1 MTGAVLQGEP
11 GSDVW
16 DQACL
21 VAALVAIDPAGLGGV
36 CLRGGAGPARDRWL
50 AGFKEGLPSNAPVRR
65 APLNIADDRLLG
77 GLDLAA
83 SLSIGRAVAQRGLLA
98 DCDGGVVVLAMAE
111 RIDTGVAARLAAVLD
126 EAEVT
131 IEREGLTQRWPA
143 CFGVVALDEG
153 IEPDERPPA
162 ALLERLAF
170 RIDLQ
175 GVRPDTDPEDMPA
188 AEDLA
193 EARRTLAAQPPAP
206 DWVVEALCTAAVKCG
221 VKSPRGTLLAL
232 RAASVHAALNGRLEI
247 AVDDLAAAARLVL
260 APRATQSPQQ
270 DAAPQPQPEPQAA
283 PKSQAPEAQSPE
295 TQGERSAEPPQAGAQ
310 PPEARDAESDL
321 SNATP
326 PSDIAV
332 AAVQAALP
340 PDFAGG
346 GLVAV
351 APRSAP
357 SRARGEGGGVLSAR
371 RGRPL
376 GSRPGVLRPG
386 DRLDLPQTLR
396 TAAPWQRLRRQAL
409 GLSETLTPA
418 NDATRIRVRPE
429 DFRIR
434 RFIQPSESTTIFVVD
449 ASGSAALNRL
459 GEAKGAVELLL
470 AKAYVTRT
478 RVALIAFAGPSASVL
493 LAPTRSLTRAK
504 RQLSDLA
511 GGGGTPLASAID
523 AALALGLSE
532 RAKDRAPRLVFLTDG
547 RANLGR
553 GGAPGRPVA
562 ESQALEAAVQV
573 RSAGVA
579 SIFMDTSPRPQ
590 PNGNRFAL
598 AMGGLYA
605 PLPYVDAGAVVN
617 LVDSLKSA
625 RGVGVRSAA

>member
-1 MTGAVLQGEP
+1 MTSSVPYDEP

-16 DQACL
+16 DQARL
-21 VAALVAIDPAGLGGV
+21 IAALVVIDPVGLGGV
-36 CLRGGAGPARDRWL
+36 SVRGGAGPARDQWL
-50 AGFKEGLPSNAPVRR
+50 AEFREALPAAAPVRR
-65 APLNIADDRLLG
+65 APLNIPDDRLLG

-83 SLSIGRAVAQRGLLA
+83 SLSAGRAVAQRGLLV
-98 DCDGGVVVLAMAE
+98 DCDGGVVILAMAE
-111 RIDTGVAARLAAVLD
+111 RMEAGIAGRIAAVLD
-126 EAEVT
+126 QAEVT

-153 IEPDERPPA
+153 IEPEERPPA

-170 RIDLQ
+170 RIDLD
-175 GVRPDTDPEDMPA
+175 GVRPQPPSVDLPDAD
-188 AEDLA
+188 DLA
-193 EARRTLAAQPPAP
+193 AARRTLAAQRPAP
-206 DWVVEALCTAAVKCG
+206 DWVVEALCTAAAKCG
-221 VKSPRGTLLAL
+221 VSSPRGTLLAL
-232 RAASVHAALNGRLEI
+232 RAAAVHAALNGRLEI

-260 APRATQSPQQ
+260 APRATRSPEQE
-270 DAAPQPQPEPQAA
+270 ASPEPRPA
-283 PKSQAPEAQSPE
+283 PESPPEAGPETEAEQTAEPPEAEAQAPETP
-295 TQGERSAEPPQAGAQ
+295 
-310 PPEARDAESDL
+310 DADSDF
-321 SNATP
+321 SNITP
-326 PSDIAV
+326 PADIAV

-340 PDFAGG
+340 QDL
-346 GLVAV
+346 LVGAV
-351 APRSAP
+351 MAAPARSAP
-357 SRARGEGGGVLSAR
+357 SRARGEGGGVISAR
-371 RGRPL
+371 RGRPK

-396 TAAPWQRLRRQAL
+396 TAAPWQRLRRLAI
-409 GLSETLTPA
+409 GPSADLTPA

-470 AKAYVTRT
+470 AKAYVSRT
-478 RVALIAFAGPSASVL
+478 RVALIAFAGAGAQVL

-523 AALALGLSE
+523 AALALALSE

-553 GGAPGRPVA
+553 GGVPGRPVA
-562 ESQALEAAVQV
+562 EAQALEAAAQV
-573 RSAGVA
+573 RNAGVA

-590 PNGNRFAL
+590 PNGNRYAL

-605 PLPYVDAGAVVN
+605 PLPYVDASAVFN
-617 LVDSLKSA
+617 LVDSLGSA
-625 RGVGVRSAA
+625 RGVAAARGAA

>member
-1 MTGAVLQGEP
+1 MTGSVP
-11 GSDVW
+11 SVDSNSDVW

-21 VAALVAIDPAGLGGV
+21 IAALVAIDPAGLGGV
-36 CLRGGAGPARDRWL
+36 SVRGGAGPARDRWL
-50 AGFKEGLPSNAPVRR
+50 VELRDGLPANTPVRR

-83 SLSIGRAVAQRGLLA
+83 SLSMGRAVAQRGLLA
-98 DCDGGVVVLAMAE
+98 DCDGGVVILAMAE
-111 RIDTGVAARLAAVLD
+111 RLETAAAGRIAAVLD
-126 EAEVT
+126 RREVA

-170 RIDLQ
+170 RIDLN
-175 GVRPDTDPEDMPA
+175 GVRPEASFDEGLD
-188 AEDLA
+188 AEDVA
-193 EARRTLAAQPPAP
+193 EARRTLAAQAPAP
-206 DWVVEALCTAAVKCG
+206 DWVVEALCTAAAKCG
-221 VKSPRGTLLAL
+221 VSSPRGTLLAL
-232 RAASVHAALNGRLEI
+232 RAAAVHAALNGRLEI

-270 DAAPQPQPEPQAA
+270 EASPEHQP
-283 PKSQAPEAQSPE
+283 APEQGASPPDAQAEAPE
-295 TQGERSAEPPQAGAQ
+295 TK
-310 PPEARDAESDL
+310 DADSDL
-321 SNATP
+321 SNATR

-340 PDFAGG
+340 PDLQAG
-346 GLVAV
+346 GLVALP
-351 APRSAP
+351 ARSAP
-357 SRARGEGGGVLSAR
+357 SRARGEGAGVVSAR
-371 RGRPL
+371 RGRPM

-396 TAAPWQRLRRQAL
+396 TAAPWQRLRRLAV
-409 GLSETLTPA
+409 GPSDALTPA

-434 RFIQPSESTTIFVVD
+434 RFIQPSEATTIFVVD

-470 AKAYVTRT
+470 AKAYVSRT
-478 RVALIAFAGPSASVL
+478 RVALIAFAGSDASIL

-523 AALALGLSE
+523 AALALALSE

-553 GGAPGRPVA
+553 GGVPGRPVA
-562 ESQALEAAVQV
+562 ESQALEAARQV
-573 RSAGVA
+573 ANAGVA

-590 PNGNRFAL
+590 PNGNRYAV

-605 PLPYVDAGAVVN
+605 PLPYVDAGAVFN
-617 LVDSLKSA
+617 LVDSLGPA
-625 RGVGVRSAA
+625 RGMGGARGAA

>member
-1 MTGAVLQGEP
+1 MTGAIPDG
-11 GSDVW
+11 GADAW
-16 DQACL
+16 DEARL
-21 VAALVAIDPAGLGGV
+21 IAALIAIDPAGLGGV

-50 AGFKEGLPSNAPVRR
+50 AEFREGLPSDAPVRR

-83 SLSIGRAVAQRGLLA
+83 SLSAGRAVAQRGLLA
-98 DCDGGVVVLAMAE
+98 DCDGGVVILAMAE
-111 RIDTGVAARLAAVLD
+111 RIDTGIAGRLAAVLD
-126 EAEVT
+126 GGEVT

-170 RIDLQ
+170 RIDLT
-175 GVRPDTDPEDMPA
+175 GVRPETSFDDLLD
-188 AEDLA
+188 AEDLVA
-193 EARRTLAAQPPAP
+193 ARRTLAAQPPAP
-206 DWVVEALCTAAVKCG
+206 DWVVEALCTAALRCG
-221 VKSPRGTLLAL
+221 VSSPRGTLLAL
-232 RAASVHAALNGRLEI
+232 RAAAVHAALNGRLEI
-247 AVDDLAAAARLVL
+247 AVDDLACAARLVL

-270 DAAPQPQPEPQAA
+270 EAAAESRPRPEGGPEPEAGPEPERSA
-283 PKSQAPEAQSPE
+283 DPPEAQ
-295 TQGERSAEPPQAGAQ
+295 
-310 PPEARDAESDL
+310 DADRDL

-340 PDFAGG
+340 RDLLAG
-346 GLVAV
+346 GLVAL
-351 APRSAP
+351 AARSAP
-357 SRARGEGGGVLSAR
+357 SRARGEGAGVVSAR
-371 RGRPL
+371 RGRPT

-396 TAAPWQRLRRQAL
+396 TAAPWQRLRRQAA
-409 GLSETLTPA
+409 GPSDVLTPA

-470 AKAYVTRT
+470 AKAYVSRT
-478 RVALIAFAGPSASVL
+478 RVALIAFAGRGAEVL

-523 AALALGLSE
+523 AALKLAVCE
-532 RAKDRAPRLVFLTDG
+532 RVQDRAPRLVFLTDG

-553 GGAPGRPVA
+553 GGAPGRPLA
-562 ESQALEAAVQV
+562 EQHALEAARQV
-573 RSAGVA
+573 GCAGVA
-579 SIFMDTSPRPQ
+579 SIFIDTSPRPQ
-590 PNGNRFAL
+590 PNGDRYAQ

-605 PLPYVDAGAVVN
+605 PLPYVDAGAVFS
-617 LVDSLKSA
+617 LVDALGPA
-625 RGVGVRSAA
+625 RGRDGARGAA

>member
-1 MTGAVLQGEP
+1 MNAPVPHDECD
-11 GSDVW
+11 SDVW
-16 DQACL
+16 DEARL
-21 VAALVAIDPAGLGGV
+21 VGALVAIDPVGLGGV
-36 CLRGGAGPARDRWL
+36 SVRGGAGPARDRWL
-50 AGFKEGLPSNAPVRR
+50 AEFKQSLPSDAPVRR

-83 SLSIGRAVAQRGLLA
+83 SLSMGRAVAQRGLLV
-98 DCDGGVVVLAMAE
+98 DCDGGVLILAMAE
-111 RIDTGVAARLAAVLD
+111 RLETGVAGRIAAVLD
-126 EAEVT
+126 SSEVI

-153 IEPDERPPA
+153 LEPDERPPA

-170 RIDLQ
+170 RIDLK
-175 GVRPDTDPEDMPA
+175 GVRPQTAVDDLRD

-193 EARRTLAAQPPAP
+193 DARRTLAAQPSAP
-206 DWVVEALCTAAVKCG
+206 DWVVEALCTAAAKCG
-221 VKSPRGTLLAL
+221 VSSPLGSLLAL
-232 RAASVHAALNGRLEI
+232 RAAAAHAALNGRLEI

-260 APRATQSPQQ
+260 APRATRSPDQ
-270 DAAPQPQPEPQAA
+270 DASPEPQSQPEPE
-283 PKSQAPEAQSPE
+283 SSPE
-295 TQGERSAEPPQAGAQ
+295 SEQSAN
-310 PPEARDAESDL
+310 PPEAPSETPGADSDL
-321 SNATP
+321 SKATP

-340 PDFAGG
+340 QDLLAG
-346 GLVAV
+346 AV
-351 APRSAP
+351 LAVPARSAP
-357 SRARGEGGGVLSAR
+357 SRARGEGAGVMSAR
-371 RGRPL
+371 RGRPK

-409 GLSETLTPA
+409 GPSDDLTPA

-434 RFIQPSESTTIFVVD
+434 RFLQPSESTTIFVVD

-470 AKAYVTRT
+470 AKAYVLRT
-478 RVALIAFAGPSASVL
+478 RVALIAFAGADAQVL

-504 RQLSDLA
+504 RQLSDLV

-523 AALALGLSE
+523 AALALALSE

-562 ESQALEAAVQV
+562 EAQALEAAAQV

-590 PNGNRFAL
+590 PNGNRYAV

-605 PLPYVDAGAVVN
+605 PLPYVDASAVFS
-617 LVDSLKSA
+617 LVDSLGSP
-625 RGVGVRSAA
+625 RGVGGVRGVA

>member
-1 MTGAVLQGEP
+1 MTDSSPPGE
-11 GSDVW
+11 SDADVW
-16 DQACL
+16 NQACL
-21 VAALVAIDPAGLGGV
+21 VAALVAIDPVGLGGV
-36 CLRGGAGPARDRWL
+36 SVRGGAGPARDRWL
-50 AGFKEGLPSNAPVRR
+50 AEFREGLPADAPVRR
-65 APLNIADDRLLG
+65 APLNIPDDRLLG

-83 SLSIGRAVAQRGLLA
+83 SLSMGRAVAQRGLLV
-98 DCDGGVVVLAMAE
+98 DCDGGVVILAMAE
-111 RIDTGVAARLAAVLD
+111 RMESGVAGRVAAVLD
-126 EAEVT
+126 SGEVT

-143 CFGVVALDEG
+143 SFGVVALDEG

-170 RIDLQ
+170 RIDLN
-175 GVRPDTDPEDMPA
+175 GVRPQAPVDDLLD
-188 AEDLA
+188 AEDVA
-193 EARRTLAAQPPAP
+193 DARHTLAAQPPAP
-206 DWVVEALCTAAVKCG
+206 DWVVEALCTAAAKCG
-221 VKSPRGTLLAL
+221 VSSPRGTLLAL

-247 AVDDLAAAARLVL
+247 EVDDLAAAARLVL
-260 APRATQSPQQ
+260 APRATRSPEQ
-270 DAAPQPQPEPQAA
+270 DASPAPQPAPEPG
-283 PKSQAPEAQSPE
+283 PESQAEPDQ
-295 TQGERSAEPPQAGAQ
+295 SAEPPEAQA
-310 PPEARDAESDL
+310 EATETKDADADL
-321 SNATP
+321 SNITP
-326 PSDIAV
+326 PVDIAV
-332 AAVQAALP
+332 AAVKAALP
-340 PDFAGG
+340 QDVLAGVI
-346 GLVAV
+346 LAV
-351 APRSAP
+351 PARSAP
-357 SRARGEGGGVLSAR
+357 SRARGEGAGVVSAR
-371 RGRPL
+371 RGRPM

-409 GLSETLTPA
+409 GPSDALTPA

-470 AKAYVTRT
+470 AKAYVSRT
-478 RVALIAFAGPSASVL
+478 RVALIAFAGADASVL
-493 LAPTRSLTRAK
+493 LPPTRSLTRAK

-523 AALALGLSE
+523 AALALALSE

-553 GGAPGRPVA
+553 GGAPGRPLA
-562 ESQALEAAVQV
+562 EAQALEAAAQV
-573 RSAGVA
+573 RNAGVA

-590 PNGNRFAL
+590 PNGNRFAV

-605 PLPYVDAGAVVN
+605 PLPYVDASAVFG
-617 LVDSLKSA
+617 LVDSLGPA
-625 RGVGVRSAA
+625 RGVAGARGAA

>member
-1 MTGAVLQGEP
+1 
-11 GSDVW
+11 VW
-16 DQACL
+16 DEACL
-21 VAALVAIDPAGLGGV
+21 VASLVAIDPVGLGGV
-36 CLRGGAGPARDRWL
+36 SLRGGAGPARDQWL
-50 AGFKEGLPSNAPVRR
+50 ASFREGLPPTAPVRR

-83 SLSIGRAVAQRGLLA
+83 SLSMGRAVAQRGLLV
-98 DCDGGVVVLAMAE
+98 DCDGGVVILAMAE
-111 RIDTGVAARLAAVLD
+111 RLEAGIAARLAAVLD
-126 EAEVT
+126 QAEVT
-131 IEREGLTQRWPA
+131 IEREGLTQRWPT

-170 RIDLQ
+170 RVDLK
-175 GVRPDTDPEDMPA
+175 GVRPQTAFDDLPD

-193 EARRTLAAQPPAP
+193 EARQTLAAQRPAP
-206 DWVVEALCTAAVKCG
+206 DWVVEALCTAAAKCG
-221 VKSPRGTLLAL
+221 VSSPRGTLLAL
-232 RAASVHAALNGRLEI
+232 RAAAVHAALNGRLEI
-247 AVDDLAAAARLVL
+247 DVDDLAAAARLVL
-260 APRATQSPQQ
+260 APRATRSPDQE
-270 DAAPQPQPEPQAA
+270 ASPQPQPEPE
-283 PKSQAPEAQSPE
+283 SGSETEQS
-295 TQGERSAEPPQAGAQ
+295 AD
-310 PPEARDAESDL
+310 PPEGQAETPDADSDL
-321 SNATP
+321 SKTMP

-340 PDFAGG
+340 QDLLAS
-346 GLVAV
+346 AV
-351 APRSAP
+351 LAVPARSAP
-357 SRARGEGGGVLSAR
+357 SRARGEGAGVMSAR
-371 RGRPL
+371 RGRPK
-376 GSRPGVLRPG
+376 GSRPGVLRSG

-396 TAAPWQRLRRQAL
+396 TAAPWQRLRRLAI
-409 GLSETLTPA
+409 GPSDDLTPA

-434 RFIQPSESTTIFVVD
+434 RFLQPSESTTIFVVD

-470 AKAYVTRT
+470 AKAYVSRT
-478 RVALIAFAGPSASVL
+478 RVALIAFAGSQAPVL

-523 AALALGLSE
+523 AALALALSE

-553 GGAPGRPVA
+553 GGVPGRPLA
-562 ESQALEAAVQV
+562 EAQALEAAAQV
-573 RSAGVA
+573 RNAGIA

-590 PNGNRFAL
+590 PNGNRFAV

-605 PLPYVDAGAVVN
+605 PLPYVDASAVFS
-617 LVDSLKSA
+617 LVDSLGPA
-625 RGVGVRSAA
+625 RGVGGVRGAA

>member
-1 MTGAVLQGEP
+1 MNAPVPHDECD
-11 GSDVW
+11 SDVW
-16 DQACL
+16 DEACL
-21 VAALVAIDPAGLGGV
+21 VGALVAIDPVGLGGV
-36 CLRGGAGPARDRWL
+36 SVRGGAGPARDRWL
-50 AGFKEGLPSNAPVRR
+50 AEFKQSLPSDAPVRR

-83 SLSIGRAVAQRGLLA
+83 SLSMGRAVAQRGLLV
-98 DCDGGVVVLAMAE
+98 DCDGGVLILAMAE
-111 RIDTGVAARLAAVLD
+111 RLETGVAGRIAAVLD
-126 EAEVT
+126 SSEVI

-153 IEPDERPPA
+153 LEPDERPPA

-170 RIDLQ
+170 RIDLK
-175 GVRPDTDPEDMPA
+175 GVRPQTAVDDLRD

-193 EARRTLAAQPPAP
+193 DARRTLAAQPSAP
-206 DWVVEALCTAAVKCG
+206 DWVVEALCTAAAKCG
-221 VKSPRGTLLAL
+221 VSSPRGSLLAL
-232 RAASVHAALNGRLEI
+232 RAAAAHAALNGRLEI

-260 APRATQSPQQ
+260 APRATRSPDQ
-270 DAAPQPQPEPQAA
+270 DASPEPQ
-283 PKSQAPEAQSPE
+283 SEPEPESSLESEQS
-295 TQGERSAEPPQAGAQ
+295 AN
-310 PPEARDAESDL
+310 PPEAPSETPGADSDL
-321 SNATP
+321 SKATP

-340 PDFAGG
+340 QDLLAG
-346 GLVAV
+346 AV
-351 APRSAP
+351 LAVPARSAP
-357 SRARGEGGGVLSAR
+357 SRARGEGAGVMSAR
-371 RGRPL
+371 RGRPKV
-376 GSRPGVLRPG
+376 SRPGVLRPG

-409 GLSETLTPA
+409 GPSDDLTPA

-434 RFIQPSESTTIFVVD
+434 RFLQPSESTTIFVVD

-470 AKAYVTRT
+470 AKAYVLRT
-478 RVALIAFAGPSASVL
+478 RVALIAFAGVDAQVL

-504 RQLSDLA
+504 RQLSDLV

-523 AALALGLSE
+523 AALALALSE

-562 ESQALEAAVQV
+562 EAQALEAAAQV

-590 PNGNRFAL
+590 PNGNRYAV

-605 PLPYVDAGAVVN
+605 PLPYVDASAVFG
-617 LVDSLKSA
+617 LVDSLGSP
-625 RGVGVRSAA
+625 RGVGGVRGAA

>member
-1 MTGAVLQGEP
+1 MTGTRPQEESGA
-11 GSDVW
+11 DVW
-16 DQACL
+16 DEACL
-21 VAALVAIDPAGLGGV
+21 VAALVAVDPAGLGGV
-36 CLRGGAGPARDRWL
+36 SVRGGAGPARDRWL
-50 AGFKEGLPSNAPVRR
+50 AGLREGLAANAPVRR

-83 SLSIGRAVAQRGLLA
+83 SLSMGRAVAQRGLLA
-98 DCDGGVVVLAMAE
+98 DCDGGVVILAMAE
-111 RIDTGVAARLAAVLD
+111 RIDTSVAGRLAAVLD
-126 EAEVT
+126 RGEVT

-143 CFGVVALDEG
+143 AFGVVALDEG
-153 IEPDERPPA
+153 VEPDERPPA

-170 RIDLQ
+170 RIDLN
-175 GVRPDTDPEDMPA
+175 GVRPPTSFDEA
-188 AEDLA
+188 AFDDFPDAQDLA
-193 EARRTLAAQPPAP
+193 EARGALAAQSPAP
-206 DWVVEALCTAAVKCG
+206 DWVVEALCTAASKCG
-221 VKSPRGTLLAL
+221 VASPRGTLLAL
-232 RAASVHAALNGRLEI
+232 RAAATHAALNGRREI

-270 DAAPQPQPEPQAA
+270 EAPQQDPAPQSQSQSQAQPEPGQ
-283 PKSQAPEAQSPE
+283 
-295 TQGERSAEPPQAGAQ
+295 SAEPPQAEADA
-310 PPEARDAESDL
+310 PEAQDADSDL
-321 SNATP
+321 SKTTP

-340 PDFAGG
+340 EDMVAGRP
-346 GLVAV
+346 LAV
-351 APRSAP
+351 PARSAP
-357 SRARGEGGGVLSAR
+357 SRARGEGGGVTSAR
-371 RGRPL
+371 RGRPT

-409 GLSETLTPA
+409 GPSDDLAPA

-429 DFRIR
+429 DFRLR
-434 RFIQPSESTTIFVVD
+434 RFIQPSESTTVFVVD

-478 RVALIAFAGPSASVL
+478 RVALIAFAGSDAQVL

-523 AALALGLSE
+523 AALALAQSE
-532 RAKDRAPRLVFLTDG
+532 RVKDRAPRLVFLTDG

-553 GGAPGRPVA
+553 GGAPGRANA
-562 ESQALEAAVQV
+562 EAQALEAAAQV
-573 RSAGVA
+573 KSARVA
-579 SIFMDTSPRPQ
+579 SIFMDTSPRPP
-590 PNGNRFAL
+590 PNGNRYAL

-605 PLPYVDAGAVVN
+605 PLPYVDASTVFS
-617 LVDSLKSA
+617 LVDSLAPA
-625 RGVGVRSAA
+625 RRGAA

>member
-1 MTGAVLQGEP
+1 
-11 GSDVW
+11 
-16 DQACL
+16 
-21 VAALVAIDPAGLGGV
+21 
-36 CLRGGAGPARDRWL
+36 
-50 AGFKEGLPSNAPVRR
+50 
-65 APLNIADDRLLG
+65 LNIADDRLLG

-83 SLSIGRAVAQRGLLA
+83 SLSMGRAVAQRGLLA
-98 DCDGGVVVLAMAE
+98 DSDGGVVILSMAE
-111 RIDTGVAARLAAVLD
+111 RIETGVAGRLAAVLD
-126 EAEVT
+126 QAEVI
-131 IEREGLTQRWPA
+131 IEREGLTQSWPA
-143 CFGVVALDEG
+143 RFGVVALDEG
-153 IEPDERPPA
+153 IESDERPPA

-170 RIDLQ
+170 RLDLN
-175 GVRPDTDPEDMPA
+175 GVRPRTAFEDLPD

-193 EARRTLAAQPPAP
+193 QARGTLAAQLPAP
-206 DWVVEALCTAAVKCG
+206 DWVVEALCTAAAKCG
-221 VKSPRGTLLAL
+221 VSSPRGTLLAL
-232 RAASVHAALNGRLEI
+232 RAAAVHAALNGRLEI

-270 DAAPQPQPEPQAA
+270 EAASAPQHQPDSGPD
-283 PKSQAPEAQSPE
+283 SLPESE
-295 TQGERSAEPPQAGAQ
+295 HGAEPPDIQADA
-310 PPEARDAESDL
+310 PEMQDSDSDL
-321 SNATP
+321 SHMTP
-326 PSDIAV
+326 PNDIAV

-340 PDFAGG
+340 QDLLAG
-346 GLVAV
+346 GLVAF
-351 APRSAP
+351 AARSAP
-357 SRARGEGGGVLSAR
+357 SRARGEGGKIISAR
-371 RGRPL
+371 RGRPT

-409 GLSETLTPA
+409 GPSDALTPA

-434 RFIQPSESTTIFVVD
+434 RFIQPTESTTIFVVD

-478 RVALIAFAGPSASVL
+478 RVALIAFAGSDASVL

-504 RQLSDLA
+504 RQLGDLA

-523 AALALGLSE
+523 AALALALSE
-532 RAKDRAPRLVFLTDG
+532 RSKDRAPRLVFLTDG

-553 GGAPGRPVA
+553 DGAPGRGVA
-562 ESQALEAAVQV
+562 QAQALEAAAQV
-573 RSAGVA
+573 RSAGIA

-590 PNGNRFAL
+590 PNGNCYAQ

-605 PLPYVDAGAVVN
+605 PLPYVDAGAVFS
-617 LVDSLKSA
+617 LVDSLESVRGPARA
-625 RGVGVRSAA
+625 RGAA

>member
-1 MTGAVLQGEP
+1 MTDPGPHGETDP
-11 GSDVW
+11 DVW

-21 VAALVAIDPAGLGGV
+21 VAALVAIDPVGLGGV
-36 CLRGGAGPARDRWL
+36 SVRGGAGPARDRWL
-50 AGFKEGLPSNAPVRR
+50 AEFREGLPSDAPVRR
-65 APLNIADDRLLG
+65 APLNIPDDRLLG

-83 SLSIGRAVAQRGLLA
+83 SLSMGRAVAQRGLLV
-98 DCDGGVVVLAMAE
+98 DCDGGVVILAMAE
-111 RIDTGVAARLAAVLD
+111 RMEAGVAGRVAAVLD
-126 EAEVT
+126 SGEVT

-170 RIDLQ
+170 RIDLN
-175 GVRPDTDPEDMPA
+175 GVRPQAPLDDLLD
-188 AEDLA
+188 AEDVA
-193 EARRTLAAQPPAP
+193 DVRRTLAAQPPAP
-206 DWVVEALCTAAVKCG
+206 DWVVEALCTAAAKCG
-221 VKSPRGTLLAL
+221 VSSPRGTLLAL

-247 AVDDLAAAARLVL
+247 EIDDLAAAARLVL
-260 APRATQSPQQ
+260 APRATRS
-270 DAAPQPQPEPQAA
+270 PEPQEAS
-283 PKSQAPEAQSPE
+283 PEPQPAPEQGPE
-295 TQGERSAEPPQAGAQ
+295 TEAERSAEPPEGEAEA
-310 PPEARDAESDL
+310 PETKDPDSDL
-321 SNATP
+321 SNITP
-326 PSDIAV
+326 PSEIVV

-340 PDFAGG
+340 QDLLAGG
-346 GLVAV
+346 VIAV
-351 APRSAP
+351 PARSAP
-357 SRARGEGGGVLSAR
+357 SRARGEGGGVVSAR
-371 RGRPL
+371 RGRPM

-409 GLSETLTPA
+409 GPSVALAPA

-470 AKAYVTRT
+470 AKAYVSRT
-478 RVALIAFAGPSASVL
+478 RVALIAFAGADASVL
-493 LAPTRSLTRAK
+493 LPPTRSLTRAK

-523 AALALGLSE
+523 AALALALSE

-553 GGAPGRPVA
+553 GGAPGRPLA
-562 ESQALEAAVQV
+562 EAQALEAAAQV
-573 RSAGVA
+573 RSARVA

-590 PNGNRFAL
+590 PNRFAV

-605 PLPYVDAGAVVN
+605 PLPYVDASAVFS
-617 LVDSLKSA
+617 LVDSLGPA
-625 RGVGVRSAA
+625 RGIGGARGAA

>member
-1 MTGAVLQGEP
+1 MTPGAP
-11 GSDVW
+11 NDATDSDVW
-16 DQACL
+16 DEACL
-21 VAALVAIDPAGLGGV
+21 IAALVAIDPAGLGGV
-36 CLRGGAGPARDRWL
+36 SVRGGAGPARDRWL
-50 AGFKEGLPSNAPVRR
+50 TVFREGLTPNAPVRR

-83 SLSIGRAVAQRGLLA
+83 SLSMGRAVAQRGLLA
-98 DCDGGVVVLAMAE
+98 DCDGGVAILSMAE
-111 RIDTGVAARLAAVLD
+111 RIETGVAGRLAAVLD
-126 EAEVT
+126 QAEVI

-143 CFGVVALDEG
+143 RFGVVALDEG

-170 RIDLQ
+170 RIDLT
-175 GVRPDTDPEDMPA
+175 GVRPQTAFDGLPD

-193 EARRTLAAQPPAP
+193 EARDRLAAQPPAS
-206 DWVVEALCTAAVKCG
+206 DWVVEALCTAAAKCG
-221 VKSPRGTLLAL
+221 VSSPRGTLLAL
-232 RAASVHAALNGRLEI
+232 RAAAVHAALNGRLDI

-260 APRATQSPQQ
+260 GPRATQSPQRE
-270 DAAPQPQPEPQAA
+270 AASQPRPQPESGPEPDAA
-283 PKSQAPEAQSPE
+283 QSADPPEAQAEAPE
-295 TQGERSAEPPQAGAQ
+295 TP
-310 PPEARDAESDL
+310 DADSDL
-321 SNATP
+321 SNMTP
-326 PSDIAV
+326 PSDIAI
-332 AAVQAALP
+332 AAVQAVLP
-340 PDFAGG
+340 QDLLAGG
-346 GLVAV
+346 LA
-351 APRSAP
+351 AIAARSAP
-357 SRARGEGGGVLSAR
+357 SRARGEGGRVVSAR
-371 RGRPL
+371 RGRPTA
-376 GSRPGVLRPG
+376 SRPGVLRPG

-396 TAAPWQRLRRQAL
+396 TAAPWQRLRRQAV
-409 GLSETLTPA
+409 GPSDALTPA

-478 RVALIAFAGPSASVL
+478 RVALIAFAGPDASVL

-523 AALALGLSE
+523 AALALALSE

-553 GGAPGRPVA
+553 GGAPGRPIA
-562 ESQALEAAVQV
+562 EAQALEAAAQV
-573 RSAGVA
+573 RSARVA

-590 PNGNRFAL
+590 PNGNRFAV

-605 PLPYVDAGAVVN
+605 PLPYVDADAVFN
-617 LVDSLKSA
+617 LVDSLGPA
-625 RGVGVRSAA
+625 RGVSRARGAA

>member
-1 MTGAVLQGEP
+1 
-11 GSDVW
+11 
-16 DQACL
+16 
-21 VAALVAIDPAGLGGV
+21 LVAIDPVGLGGV
-36 CLRGGAGPARDRWL
+36 SLRGGAGPARDQWL
-50 AGFKEGLPSNAPVRR
+50 GAFREGLPQAAPVRR

-83 SLSIGRAVAQRGLLA
+83 SLSMGRAVAQRGLLV
-98 DCDGGVVVLAMAE
+98 DCDGGVVILAMAE
-111 RIDTGVAARLAAVLD
+111 RLEAGIAARIAAVLD
-126 EAEVT
+126 QAEVK
-131 IEREGLTQRWPA
+131 IEREGLTQRWAA

-170 RIDLQ
+170 RIDLT
-175 GVRPDTDPEDMPA
+175 GVRPQTAFDDLPD

-193 EARRTLAAQPPAP
+193 DARRTLAAQPSAP
-206 DWVVEALCTAAVKCG
+206 DWVVEALCTAAAKCG
-221 VKSPRGTLLAL
+221 VSSPRGTLLAL

-247 AVDDLAAAARLVL
+247 AVGDLAAAARLVL
-260 APRATQSPQQ
+260 APRATRSPDQ
-270 DAAPQPQPEPQAA
+270 DASPQPQPEPQ
-283 PKSQAPEAQSPE
+283 SQPESGPEAEQSADPPEAQSETPE
-295 TQGERSAEPPQAGAQ
+295 TP
-310 PPEARDAESDL
+310 DADSDL
-321 SNATP
+321 SKTTP

-332 AAVQAALP
+332 AAVKAALP
-340 PDFAGG
+340 QDIRAG
-346 GLVAV
+346 AV
-351 APRSAP
+351 LAVPARSAP
-357 SRARGEGGGVLSAR
+357 SRARGEGAGVISAR
-371 RGRPL
+371 RGRPK

-396 TAAPWQRLRRQAL
+396 AAAPWQRLRRLAI
-409 GLSETLTPA
+409 GPSDDLTPA

-429 DFRIR
+429 DFRLR
-434 RFIQPSESTTIFVVD
+434 RFLQPSESTTIFVVD

-470 AKAYVTRT
+470 AKAYVSRT
-478 RVALIAFAGPSASVL
+478 RVALIAFAGADAQVL

-504 RQLSDLA
+504 RQLSDLV

-523 AALALGLSE
+523 AALALALSE

-553 GGAPGRPVA
+553 GGVAGRPVA
-562 ESQALEAAVQV
+562 EAQALEAAAQV
-573 RSAGVA
+573 RNAGVA

-590 PNGNRFAL
+590 PNGNRYAL

-605 PLPYVDAGAVVN
+605 PLPYVDASAVFN
-617 LVDSLKSA
+617 LVDSLGPVRGVSSA
-625 RGVGVRSAA
+625 RGAA

>member
-1 MTGAVLQGEP
+1 MTSPVPKAESD
-11 GSDVW
+11 SDVW
-16 DQACL
+16 DDACL
-21 VAALVAIDPAGLGGV
+21 ISALVAIDPAGLGGV
-36 CLRGGAGPARDRWL
+36 SVRGGAGPARDQWL
-50 AGFKEGLPSNAPVRR
+50 AEFKQGLPPGAPLRR
-65 APLNIADDRLLG
+65 APLNIPDDRLLG

-83 SLSIGRAVAQRGLLA
+83 SLAMGRAVAQRGLLVE
-98 DCDGGVVVLAMAE
+98 CDGGVVILAMAE
-111 RIDTGVAARLAAVLD
+111 RIETGIAGRIAAVLD
-126 EAEVT
+126 QAEVT

-143 CFGVVALDEG
+143 SFGVVALDEG

-162 ALLERLAF
+162 AILERLAF
-170 RIDLQ
+170 RIDLT
-175 GVRPDTDPEDMPA
+175 GVRPEPSFDDLPD

-193 EARRTLAAQPPAP
+193 EARNTLAAQRPAP
-206 DWVVEALCTAAVKCG
+206 DWVVEALCTAASKCG
-221 VKSPRGTLLAL
+221 VSSPRGTLLAL
-232 RAASVHAALNGRLEI
+232 RTAAVHAALNGRLEI
-247 AVDDLAAAARLVL
+247 AIDDLAAAARLVL

-270 DAAPQPQPEPQAA
+270 DAAPQPQPEPDQSVE
-283 PKSQAPEAQSPE
+283 PPEAQ
-295 TQGERSAEPPQAGAQ
+295 AEPPEPQ
-310 PPEARDAESDL
+310 DADSEL

-340 PDFAGG
+340 QDLLAGG
-346 GLVAV
+346 FLTV
-351 APRSAP
+351 PTRSAP
-357 SRARGEGGGVLSAR
+357 SRARGEGAGVVSSR
-371 RGRPL
+371 RGRPI

-409 GLSETLTPA
+409 GLLDAPTPA

-470 AKAYVTRT
+470 AKAYVSRT
-478 RVALIAFAGPSASVL
+478 RVALIAFAGADASVL
-493 LAPTRSLTRAK
+493 LPPTRSLTRAK

-523 AALALGLSE
+523 AALALALSE

-553 GGAPGRPVA
+553 GGAPGRPLA
-562 ESQALEAAVQV
+562 EAQALEAAAQV
-573 RSAGVA
+573 RNAGVA

-605 PLPYVDAGAVVN
+605 PLPYVDASAVFS
-617 LVDSLKSA
+617 LVDSLGPA
-625 RGVGVRSAA
+625 RGVGGVRGAA

>member
-1 MTGAVLQGEP
+1 MTGQVPHDEP

-16 DQACL
+16 GQACL
-21 VAALVAIDPAGLGGV
+21 IAALVAIDPVGLGGV
-36 CLRGGAGPARDRWL
+36 SVRGGAGPARDQWL
-50 AGFKEGLPSNAPVRR
+50 AEFRTGLRPEAPVRR
-65 APLNIADDRLLG
+65 APLNIPDDRLLG

-83 SLSIGRAVAQRGLLA
+83 SLSMGRAVAQRGLLA
-98 DCDGGVVVLAMAE
+98 DCDGGVVILSMAE
-111 RIDTGVAARLAAVLD
+111 RIETGIAGRLAAVLD
-126 EAEVT
+126 QGEVT
-131 IEREGLTQRWPA
+131 IEREGLTQRWPT

-170 RIDLQ
+170 RIDLK
-175 GVRPDTDPEDMPA
+175 GVRPEAAFDDGLDAEDMA
-188 AEDLA
+188 V
-193 EARRTLAAQPPAP
+193 ARSTLAAQPPAP
-206 DWVVEALCTAAVKCG
+206 DWVVEALCTAAAKCG
-221 VKSPRGTLLAL
+221 VSSPRGILLAL
-232 RAASVHAALNGRLEI
+232 RAAAVHAALNGRLEI

-260 APRATQSPQQ
+260 APRATRSPDQE
-270 DAAPQPQPEPQAA
+270 ATPQPQPEPESARAA
-283 PKSQAPEAQSPE
+283 ESEAEQSADPSDAPAEAPEAQ
-295 TQGERSAEPPQAGAQ
+295 
-310 PPEARDAESDL
+310 DADSDL
-321 SNATP
+321 STMTA

-340 PDFAGG
+340 QDLPAGG
-346 GLVAV
+346 MIAV

-357 SRARGEGGGVLSAR
+357 SRARGEGSGVLSAR
-371 RGRPL
+371 RGRPI

-396 TAAPWQRLRRQAL
+396 TAAPWQRLRRLAV
-409 GLSETLTPA
+409 GPSDALTPA

-434 RFIQPSESTTIFVVD
+434 RFVQPSESTTIFVVD

-470 AKAYVTRT
+470 AKAYVSRT
-478 RVALIAFAGPSASVL
+478 RVALIAFAGPDAPVL

-523 AALALGLSE
+523 AALALALSE

-553 GGAPGRPVA
+553 GGLPGRANA
-562 ESQALEAAVQV
+562 ENQALEAAVQV
-573 RSAGVA
+573 KNAGVA
-579 SIFMDTSPRPQ
+579 SVFMDTSPRPQ
-590 PNGNRFAL
+590 PNGNRYAV

-605 PLPYVDAGAVVN
+605 PLPYVDASAVFS
-617 LVDSLKSA
+617 LVDSLGSPRSA
-625 RGVGVRSAA
+625 GRSAA

>member
-1 MTGAVLQGEP
+1 
-11 GSDVW
+11 
-16 DQACL
+16 
-21 VAALVAIDPAGLGGV
+21 LVAIDPVGLGGV
-36 CLRGGAGPARDRWL
+36 SVRGGAGPARDRWL
-50 AGFKEGLPSNAPVRR
+50 AEFREGLPADAPVRR
-65 APLNIADDRLLG
+65 APLNIPDDRLLG

-83 SLSIGRAVAQRGLLA
+83 SLSMGRAVAQRGLLV
-98 DCDGGVVVLAMAE
+98 DCDGGVVILPMAE
-111 RIDTGVAARLAAVLD
+111 RMESGVAGRVAAVLD
-126 EAEVT
+126 SGEVT

-143 CFGVVALDEG
+143 SFGVVALDEG

-170 RIDLQ
+170 RIDLN
-175 GVRPDTDPEDMPA
+175 GVRPQAPVDDLLD
-188 AEDLA
+188 AEDVA
-193 EARRTLAAQPPAP
+193 DARHTLAAQPPAP
-206 DWVVEALCTAAVKCG
+206 DWVVEALCTAAAKCG
-221 VKSPRGTLLAL
+221 VSSPRGTLLAL

-247 AVDDLAAAARLVL
+247 EVDDLAAAARLVL
-260 APRATQSPQQ
+260 APRATCSPEQ
-270 DAAPQPQPEPQAA
+270 DASPAPQPVPEPG
-283 PKSQAPEAQSPE
+283 PESQAEPDQ
-295 TQGERSAEPPQAGAQ
+295 SAEPP
-310 PPEARDAESDL
+310 EAKAEATETKDADSDL
-321 SNATP
+321 SNITP
-326 PSDIAV
+326 PADIAV
-332 AAVQAALP
+332 AAVKAALP
-340 PDFAGG
+340 QDVLAGAI
-346 GLVAV
+346 LAV
-351 APRSAP
+351 PARSAP
-357 SRARGEGGGVLSAR
+357 SRARGEGAGVISAR
-371 RGRPL
+371 RGRPM

-409 GLSETLTPA
+409 GPSDALTPA

-470 AKAYVTRT
+470 AKAYVSRT
-478 RVALIAFAGPSASVL
+478 RVALIAFAGADASVL
-493 LAPTRSLTRAK
+493 LPPTRSLTRAK

-523 AALALGLSE
+523 AALALALSE

-553 GGAPGRPVA
+553 GGAPGRPLA
-562 ESQALEAAVQV
+562 EAQALEAAAQV
-573 RSAGVA
+573 RNAGVA

-590 PNGNRFAL
+590 PNGNRFAV

-605 PLPYVDAGAVVN
+605 PLPYVDASAVFS
-617 LVDSLKSA
+617 LVDSLGPA
-625 RGVGVRSAA
+625 RGVGGVRGAA

>member
-1 MTGAVLQGEP
+1 MTDSSPPGE
-11 GSDVW
+11 SDADVW
-16 DQACL
+16 NQACL
-21 VAALVAIDPAGLGGV
+21 VAALVAIDPVGLGGV
-36 CLRGGAGPARDRWL
+36 SVRGGAGPARDRWL
-50 AGFKEGLPSNAPVRR
+50 AEFREGLPADAPVRR
-65 APLNIADDRLLG
+65 APLNIPDDRLLG

-83 SLSIGRAVAQRGLLA
+83 SLSMGRAVAQRGLLV
-98 DCDGGVVVLAMAE
+98 DCDGGVVILPMAE
-111 RIDTGVAARLAAVLD
+111 RMESGVAGRVAAVLD
-126 EAEVT
+126 SGEVT

-143 CFGVVALDEG
+143 SFGVVALDEG

-170 RIDLQ
+170 RIDLN
-175 GVRPDTDPEDMPA
+175 GVRPQAPVDDLLD
-188 AEDLA
+188 AEDVA
-193 EARRTLAAQPPAP
+193 DARHTLAAQPPAP
-206 DWVVEALCTAAVKCG
+206 DWVVEALCTAAAKCG
-221 VKSPRGTLLAL
+221 VSSPRGTLLAL

-247 AVDDLAAAARLVL
+247 EVDDLAAAARLVL
-260 APRATQSPQQ
+260 APRATRSPEQ
-270 DAAPQPQPEPQAA
+270 DASPAPQPVPEPG
-283 PKSQAPEAQSPE
+283 PESQAEPDQ
-295 TQGERSAEPPQAGAQ
+295 SAEPP
-310 PPEARDAESDL
+310 EAKAEATETKDADSDL
-321 SNATP
+321 SNITP
-326 PSDIAV
+326 PADIAV
-332 AAVQAALP
+332 AAVKAALP
-340 PDFAGG
+340 QDVLAGAI
-346 GLVAV
+346 LAV
-351 APRSAP
+351 PARSAP
-357 SRARGEGGGVLSAR
+357 SRARGEGAGVISAR
-371 RGRPL
+371 RGRPM

-409 GLSETLTPA
+409 GPSDALTPA

-470 AKAYVTRT
+470 AKAYVSRT
-478 RVALIAFAGPSASVL
+478 RVALIAFAGADASVL
-493 LAPTRSLTRAK
+493 LPPTRSLTRAK

-523 AALALGLSE
+523 AALALALSE

-553 GGAPGRPVA
+553 GGAPGRPLA
-562 ESQALEAAVQV
+562 EAQALEAAAQV
-573 RSAGVA
+573 RNAGVA

-590 PNGNRFAL
+590 PNGNRFAV

-605 PLPYVDAGAVVN
+605 PLPYVDASAVFG
-617 LVDSLKSA
+617 LVDSLGPA
-625 RGVGVRSAA
+625 RGVAGARGAA

>member
-1 MTGAVLQGEP
+1 MTGSVPPADAS
-11 GSDVW
+11 SDVW
-16 DQACL
+16 DDACL
-21 VAALVAIDPAGLGGV
+21 IAALVAIDPAGLGGV
-36 CLRGGAGPARDRWL
+36 SLRGGAGPARDRWL
-50 AGFKEGLPSNAPVRR
+50 AGFRQGLSADTPVRR
-65 APLNIADDRLLG
+65 APLNIPDDRLLG

-83 SLSIGRAVAQRGLLA
+83 SLSIGRAVAQRGLLV
-98 DCDGGVVVLAMAE
+98 DCDGGVAILAMAE
-111 RIDTGVAARLAAVLD
+111 RIETGIAGRIAAVLD
-126 EAEVT
+126 QAEVT

-143 CFGVVALDEG
+143 SFGVVALDEG

-170 RIDLQ
+170 RIDLN
-175 GVRPDTDPEDMPA
+175 GVRPETSFDDFPD
-188 AEDLA
+188 AEDVA
-193 EARRTLAAQPPAP
+193 EAKDTLAAQRQAP
-206 DWVVEALCTAAVKCG
+206 DWVVEALCTAASKCG
-221 VKSPRGTLLAL
+221 VSSPRGTLLAL
-232 RAASVHAALNGRLEI
+232 RAAAVHAALNGRLEI
-247 AVDDLAAAARLVL
+247 SVDDLAAAARLVL
-260 APRATQSPQQ
+260 APRATRSPDQE
-270 DAAPQPQPEPQAA
+270 ASSQPQPEPQ
-283 PKSQAPEAQSPE
+283 SAPEAGPE
-295 TQGERSAEPPQAGAQ
+295 TDAEQSAEPPQAQAEA
-310 PPEARDAESDL
+310 PETKDPGPDL
-321 SNATP
+321 SNTTP

-340 PDFAGG
+340 QDLKAGG
-346 GLVAV
+346 LLAV
-351 APRSAP
+351 PARSAP
-357 SRARGEGGGVLSAR
+357 SRARGEGGGVISAR

-409 GLSETLTPA
+409 GPLDALTPA

-434 RFIQPSESTTIFVVD
+434 RFIQPSQSTTIFVVD

-470 AKAYVTRT
+470 AKAYVSRT
-478 RVALIAFAGPSASVL
+478 RVALIAFAGANAEVL

-523 AALALGLSE
+523 AALALALSE
-532 RAKDRAPRLVFLTDG
+532 RSKDRAPRLVFLTDG

-553 GGAPGRPVA
+553 GGVPGRPLA
-562 ESQALEAAVQV
+562 EAQALEAAAQV
-573 RSAGVA
+573 RNAGVA
-579 SIFMDTSPRPQ
+579 SVFMDTSPRPQ
-590 PNGNRFAL
+590 PNGDRFAL

-605 PLPYVDAGAVVN
+605 PLPYVDASAVFS
-617 LVDSLKSA
+617 LVDSLGPA
-625 RGVGVRSAA
+625 RGVGGVRGAA

>member
-1 MTGAVLQGEP
+1 MTGSVPPAE
-11 GSDVW
+11 SDSDLW

-21 VAALVAIDPAGLGGV
+21 IASLVAIDPVGLGGV
-36 CLRGGAGPARDRWL
+36 SLRGGAGPARDQWL
-50 AGFKEGLPSNAPVRR
+50 AEFKKGLPAGAPIRR
-65 APLNIADDRLLG
+65 APLNMPDDRLLG

-83 SLSIGRAVAQRGLLA
+83 SLSMGRAVAQRGLLV
-98 DCDGGVVVLAMAE
+98 DCDGGVVILAMAE
-111 RIDTGVAARLAAVLD
+111 RMESGIAARVAAVLD
-126 EAEVT
+126 SGEVT
-131 IEREGLTQRWPA
+131 IEREGLTQRWPTG
-143 CFGVVALDEG
+143 FGVVALDEG

-170 RIDLQ
+170 RLDLN
-175 GVRPDTDPEDMPA
+175 GVRPVPLFDELPD

-193 EARRTLAAQPPAP
+193 AARRTLAEQPPAP
-206 DWVVEALCTAAVKCG
+206 DWVVEALCTAAAKCG
-221 VKSPRGTLLAL
+221 VASPRGTLLAL
-232 RAASVHAALNGRLEI
+232 RAAAVHAALNGRREI

-260 APRATQSPQQ
+260 APRATRSPEQE
-270 DAAPQPQPEPQAA
+270 ASPEPQPA
-283 PKSQAPEAQSPE
+283 PEPDPETHAEQNAEPPEAQAETPE
-295 TQGERSAEPPQAGAQ
+295 SQ
-310 PPEARDAESDL
+310 DADSDL
-321 SNATP
+321 SNMTP

-340 PDFAGG
+340 QDLLAGG
-346 GLVAV
+346 LIAFP
-351 APRSAP
+351 ARSAP
-357 SRARGEGGGVLSAR
+357 SRARGEGAGVLSAR
-371 RGRPL
+371 RGRPK

-409 GLSETLTPA
+409 GPLGDLTPA

-470 AKAYVTRT
+470 AKAYVSRT
-478 RVALIAFAGPSASVL
+478 RVALIAFAGADAAVL

-523 AALALGLSE
+523 AALTLALSE
-532 RAKDRAPRLVFLTDG
+532 RSKDRAPRLVFLTDG

-553 GGAPGRPVA
+553 GGVPGRPIA
-562 ESQALEAAVQV
+562 EAQALEAAAQV
-573 RSAGVA
+573 RTAGVA

-605 PLPYVDAGAVVN
+605 PLPYVDAGAVFS
-617 LVDSLKSA
+617 LVESLGPA
-625 RGVGVRSAA
+625 RGVGAARGAA

>member
-1 MTGAVLQGEP
+1 MRSVPHDEP

-21 VAALVAIDPAGLGGV
+21 IAALVAIDPVGLGGV
-36 CLRGGAGPARDRWL
+36 SVRGGAGPARDQWL
-50 AGFKEGLPSNAPVRR
+50 AEFREGLRSDAPVRR
-65 APLNIADDRLLG
+65 APLNIPDDRLLG

-83 SLSIGRAVAQRGLLA
+83 SLSAGRAVAQRGLLV
-98 DCDGGVVVLAMAE
+98 DCDGGVVILAMAE
-111 RIDTGVAARLAAVLD
+111 RMEAGIAGRIAAVLD
-126 EAEVT
+126 QAEVT
-131 IEREGLTQRWPA
+131 IEREGLTQRWPT

-153 IEPDERPPA
+153 IEPEERPPA

-170 RIDLQ
+170 RIDLE
-175 GVRPDTDPEDMPA
+175 GVRPQPPSVDAPD

-193 EARRTLAAQPPAP
+193 AARCTLAAQRPAP
-206 DWVVEALCTAAVKCG
+206 DWVVEALCTAAAKCG
-221 VKSPRGTLLAL
+221 VSSPRGTLLAL
-232 RAASVHAALNGRLEI
+232 RTAAVHAALNERLEI

-260 APRATQSPQQ
+260 APRATRSPEQE
-270 DAAPQPQPEPQAA
+270 ASPEPQPA
-283 PKSQAPEAQSPE
+283 PESQTEAEQSADPPEAEAPAPEAQ
-295 TQGERSAEPPQAGAQ
+295 
-310 PPEARDAESDL
+310 DADSGL
-321 SNATP
+321 SKATP

-340 PDFAGG
+340 QDLLAG
-346 GLVAV
+346 AV
-351 APRSAP
+351 LAVPARSAP
-357 SRARGEGGGVLSAR
+357 SRARGEGGGVISAR
-371 RGRPL
+371 RGRPK

-396 TAAPWQRLRRQAL
+396 TAAPWQRLRRLAL
-409 GLSETLTPA
+409 GPSDDLTPA

-470 AKAYVTRT
+470 AKAYVSRT
-478 RVALIAFAGPSASVL
+478 RVALIAFAGANAEVL

-523 AALALGLSE
+523 AALALALSE

-553 GGAPGRPVA
+553 GGVPGRPVA
-562 ESQALEAAVQV
+562 EAQALEAAAQV
-573 RSAGVA
+573 RNAGVA

-590 PNGNRFAL
+590 PNGNRYAL
-598 AMGGLYA
+598 ALGGLYA
-605 PLPYVDAGAVVN
+605 PLPYVDASAVFN
-617 LVDSLKSA
+617 LVDSLDPA
-625 RGVGVRSAA
+625 RGVAAARGAA